1 MKNTPFKFLFLLIIN
16 LTFVFSAAA
25 WDDTGHK
32 LTTYIAWEQMS
43 PQAREKAFKILMSA
57 PEDAHLSVFYL
68 QDSRSAAVKQRE
80 LFMLAS
86 TWADIVRDKDFKN
99 RYAKYHKGDWHYADT
114 YWRVTDGKVE
124 VLKDFAEPTGKAVE
138 QLFAFEKLL
147 RNTNADDADKAIA
160 LAWILHL
167 GGDIHQPLHTS
178 GRVTEYDLKGDQGG
192 NRYSLS
198 PKEATG
204 DARLN
209 LHWFWDS
216 IIGRNIAR
224 RDDACDAEYLRGI
237 VQVTKRKYPYT
248 EMQSRLKL
256 GKFDDWQQ
264 EGFQIASTKLYP
276 ESLKFG
282 VEPTEE
288 YRKMAFEIS
297 QERLA
302 LAGYRMG
309 EMLNQILF
317 TMEDF
322 NADKAKYEK
331 EAKDSGSKIG
341 QGADDVWLWLN
352 TREKLYKAVDLRDSS
367 IYVDV
372 DNSVITLRG
381 TVLNEQHKAL
391 AVQVAKNVEGVSD
404 VKNLLKISR

>member
-1 MKNTPFKFLFLLIIN
+1 MKHTYYKILFLAVIN
-16 LTFVFSAAA
+16 LTFAFSAAA

-43 PQAREKAFKILMSA
+43 PAAREKAFKILMSA

-68 QDSRSAAVKQRE
+68 SDSRSAATKQRE
-80 LFMLAS
+80 FFMLAS

-114 YWRVTDGKVE
+114 YWRTVEGKVE
-124 VLKDFAEPTGKAVE
+124 VLNDFAEPTGKAVE
-138 QLFAFEKLL
+138 QLFAFDKLL
-147 RNTNADDADKAIA
+147 RDANASDADKAIA

-178 GRVTEYDLKGDQGG
+178 GRVTEYDPKGDQGG
-192 NRYSLS
+192 NRFSLA

-224 RDDACDAEYLRGI
+224 RNDACDTSYLPTIARAI
-237 VQVTKRKYPYT
+237 MKKYPAAA
-248 EMQSRLKL
+248 MQPRLKL

-276 ESLKFG
+276 TSLKFG
-282 VEPTEE
+282 EAPSES
-288 YRKMAFEIS
+288 YKKMAYGIAKEQI
-297 QERLA
+297 A

-309 EMLNQILF
+309 AMLNQIL
-317 TMEDF
+317 
-322 NADKAKYEK
+322 
-331 EAKDSGSKIG
+331 
-341 QGADDVWLWLN
+341 DDQP
-352 TREKLYKAVDLRDSS
+352 LRAS
-367 IYVDV
+367 
-372 DNSVITLRG
+372 DNKSV
-381 TVLNEQHKAL
+381 K
-391 AVQVAKNVEGVSD
+391 
-404 VKNLLKISR
+404 